1 MCWAGRGAQTF
12 KWEDGGGR
20 GGAPFLRRA
29 FILCPALWKAA
40 FGRDSFFFFFP
51 FCFLSVLV
59 IHFAE
64 VTWRKARHRPLP
76 TEAKVGTVLPSNA
89 PGFRQRSQPG
99 PGRSSIPSCLLH
111 PAPRVRSHEG
121 HFSPMQVMPDHSAHA
136 QGTAPSLGLGI
147 AAGPAMGRAGICQ
160 VPV

>member
-1 MCWAGRGAQTF
+1 MGRRR
-12 KWEDGGGR
+12 WERRSPVPSESFYLVPSPLEGG
-20 GGAPFLRRA
+20 
-29 FILCPALWKAA
+29 
-40 FGRDSFFFFFP
+40 FGEGFFFFFFFP